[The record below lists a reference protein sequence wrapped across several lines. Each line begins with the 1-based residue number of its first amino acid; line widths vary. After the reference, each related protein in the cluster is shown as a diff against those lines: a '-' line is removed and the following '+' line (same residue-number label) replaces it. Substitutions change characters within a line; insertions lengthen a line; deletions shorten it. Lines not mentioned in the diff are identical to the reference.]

1 MITLIMKEIN
11 SIDAYIAEF
20 PAEVQAALQQVR
32 AAIRSIVPD
41 AEETIRYA
49 IPTFRYKG
57 RNLVHFAGF
66 TNHIGLYATPSGHK
80 AFEAEL
86 SKYKQGKG
94 SVQFPLN
101 QPMPLDLIERI
112 VHFRAEEESNK

>member
-1 MITLIMKEIN
+1 MKNI
-11 SIDAYIAEF
+11 STIDAYISGF
-20 PAEVQAALQQVR
+20 PAEVQVALQQVR
-32 AAIRSIVPD
+32 AAIRNTVPD
-41 AEETIRYA
+41 SEETIRYA

-66 TNHIGLYATPSGHK
+66 KNHIGFYATPDGHK

-101 QPMPLDLIERI
+101 EPMPLDLIERI
-112 VHFRAEEESNK
+112 ARFRVEEESGK

>member
-101 QPMPLDLIERI
+101 QPMPLDLIQRI

>member
-20 PAEVQAALQQVR
+20 PAEVQAVLQQVR

-57 RNLVHFAGF
+57 RNLVHFAGYK
-66 TNHIGLYATPSGHK
+66 NHIGMYATPSGHK
-80 AFEAEL
+80 SFEAEL
-86 SKYKQGKG
+86 SQYKQGKG

-112 VHFRAEEESNK
+112 VRFRAEEESSK

>member
-1 MITLIMKEIN
+1 MKEMN

-20 PAEVQAALQQVR
+20 PAEVQAVLQQVR

-66 TNHIGLYATPSGHK
+66 KSHIGLYATPSGHK

-86 SKYKQGKG
+86 SQYKQGKG

-101 QPMPLDLIERI
+101 QPIPLDLIERI
-112 VHFRAEEESNK
+112 VRFRAEEERSKSA

>member
-1 MITLIMKEIN
+1 MKNIS
-11 SIDAYIAEF
+11 SIDAYIAGF
-20 PAEVQAALQQVR
+20 PVEVQVVLQQVR
-32 AAIRSIVPD
+32 AAIRNIVPD
-41 AEETIRYA
+41 TEETIRYA

-66 TNHIGLYATPSGHK
+66 KNHIGLYATPSGHT

-94 SVQFPLN
+94 SVQFPLD

-112 VHFRAEEESNK
+112 VRFRAEEESNK

>member
-1 MITLIMKEIN
+1 MNNIT

-20 PAEVQAALQQVR
+20 PAEVQAVLQQVR
-32 AAIRSIVPD
+32 AAIRNIVPD

-66 TNHIGLYATPSGHK
+66 KSHIGLYATPSGHK

-86 SKYKQGKG
+86 SQYKQGKG

-112 VHFRAEEESNK
+112 VRFRAEEESNK